1 MPMELNSV
9 LVKNQAKYCELTMTT
24 ENMNK
29 PNLLVRYRE
38 VVTPAMTKEFGYPN
52 SMRVPK
58 LVKVVV
64 NMGIKEGKED
74 VKILE
79 HVVGELALITGQKP
93 LVTRAKKSISAFKL
107 RQGQSIGAKVT
118 LRGTRM
124 YEFLDR
130 LFSIAMPRIR
140 DFRGFSEKSF
150 DGRGNYTLGLQEQI
164 IFPEIEYDKVKKTQG
179 MDVTIVTT
187 AESDAEARS
196 LLELMGL
203 PFTKKQQK

>member
-1 MPMELNSV
+1 MATAE
-9 LVKNQAKYCELTMTT
+9 VK
-24 ENMNK
+24 K

-38 VVTPAMTKEFGYPN
+38 KVVPALSQEFQYSN
-52 SMRVPK
+52 VMQVPR
-58 LVKVVV
+58 LEKVVV

-79 HVVGELALITGQKP
+79 HVVGELRLITGQKP

-107 RQGQSIGAKVT
+107 REGQPIGAKVT
-118 LRGTRM
+118 LRGARM

-140 DFRGFSEKSF
+140 DFRGYSDKSF
-150 DGRGNYTLGLQEQI
+150 DGRGNYTLGIQEQI
-164 IFPEIEYDKVKKTQG
+164 IFPEVEFDKIKKTQG

-187 AESDAEARS
+187 AQRDGEAKR
-196 LLELMGL
+196 LLELLGL
-203 PFTKKQQK
+203 PFIKKQEKQTVVK

>member
-1 MPMELNSV
+1 
-9 LVKNQAKYCELTMTT
+9 MTT
-24 ENMNK
+24 ENLSK
-29 PNLLVRYRE
+29 PNLLVHYRE
-38 VVTPAMTKEFGYPN
+38 VVAPAMTKEFGYPN
-52 SMRVPK
+52 LMRVPK

-93 LVTRAKKSISAFKL
+93 LITRAKKSISSFKL

-118 LRGTRM
+118 LRGARM

-150 DGRGNYTLGLQEQI
+150 DGRGNYTFGLQEQI

-187 AESDAEARS
+187 ANSDAEARS

>member
-1 MPMELNSV
+1 
-9 LVKNQAKYCELTMTT
+9 MTT
-24 ENMNK
+24 VNSKK
-29 PNLLVRYRE
+29 PNLLIRYRE
-38 VVTPAMTKEFGYPN
+38 SVVPALSQEFKYAN
-52 SMRVPK
+52 VMRVPR

-79 HVVGELALITGQKP
+79 HVVGELAVITGQKP
-93 LVTRAKKSISAFKL
+93 VVTRAKKSISAFKL
-107 RQGQSIGAKVT
+107 RQGQPIGAKVT
-118 LRGTRM
+118 LRGARM

-140 DFRGFSEKSF
+140 DFRGYSDKSF
-150 DGRGNYTLGLQEQI
+150 DGRGNYTLGIQEQI
-164 IFPEIEYDKVKKTQG
+164 IFPEVEFDKIKKTQG

-187 AESDAEARS
+187 SQSDAEAKR

-203 PFTKKQQK
+203 PFIKKQPKPARQENA

>member
-1 MPMELNSV
+1 MELNSAS
-9 LVKNQAKYCELTMTT
+9 VKNQAKYCELIMTT
-24 ENMNK
+24 ENLNK

-52 SMRVPK
+52 TMRVPK

-79 HVVGELALITGQKP
+79 HVVGELAVITGQKP
-93 LVTRAKKSISAFKL
+93 LITQAKKSISAFKL

-118 LRGTRM
+118 LRGARM

-140 DFRGFSEKSF
+140 DFRGFSDKSF
-150 DGRGNYTLGLQEQI
+150 DGRGNYTFGLQEQI
-164 IFPEIEYDKVKKTQG
+164 IFPEIEFDKVKKTQG

-187 AESDAEARS
+187 ANSDAEAKS
-196 LLELMGL
+196 LLELLGL
-203 PFTKKQQK
+203 PFSKKQQK

>member
-1 MPMELNSV
+1 
-9 LVKNQAKYCELTMTT
+9 MTT
-24 ENMNK
+24 ADIQK
-29 PNLLVRYRE
+29 PNLLVHYRE
-38 VVTPAMTKEFGYPN
+38 KVVPALSQEFGYDNVMQIP
-52 SMRVPK
+52 R

-79 HVVGELALITGQKP
+79 HVVGELTQITGQKP

-107 RQGQSIGAKVT
+107 RQGQAIGAKVT
-118 LRGTRM
+118 LRGARM

-140 DFRGFSEKSF
+140 DFRGYSDKSF
-150 DGRGNYTLGLQEQI
+150 DGRGNYTFGIQEQI
-164 IFPEIEYDKVKKTQG
+164 IFPEVEFDKVKKTQG

-187 AESDAEARS
+187 AESDAHAKR

-203 PFTKKQQK
+203 PFVKRQAK